1 MIPTICTDKELV
13 AIGRRARELAPPVV
27 AASTIGSWYWC
38 PLKAWHSN
46 TLFNTGWLNIEKL
59 TEEEIKGLATLWSI
73 ELAKRLHI
81 DLIEGL
87 LMHGE
92 KVDVENAV
100 ASHEIAGKLL
110 ENPKL
115 ITNLLLDKTIPSPG
129 LIDPQEYNSAKK
141 ALNEAIDIV
150 EYWHKWKLI
159 MKKNKNYVLIGIPDK
174 LKWIEGGIELVE
186 FKTTSNPYYVRK
198 KMRTYKAAKAQLAA
212 YTWMLVDKW
221 PIERVVL
228 VFKERTTGTL
238 ILREKYDPGEL
249 AEWFRENLLEVAET
263 LSSAN
268 PPDSNKKP
276 PCSSCDY
283 GEFYE
288 KTKKT
293 ILRGKNSTT
302 T

>member
-1 MIPTICTDKELV
+1 MITTICTSRELA
-13 AIGRRARELAPPVV
+13 AIGRKAREKAPPVV

-46 TLFNTGWLNIEKL
+46 TLFNTGWINPGEL
-59 TEEEIKGLATLWSI
+59 TEEETKGLATLWSI

-92 KVDVENAV
+92 QVDVENAV
-100 ASHEIAGKLL
+100 VSHEIAGKLL

-115 ITNLLLDKTIPSPG
+115 ITNLLLEKTIPSPG
-129 LIDPQEYNSAKK
+129 LIDPQEYSSAEK
-141 ALNEAIDIV
+141 ALSQASDIV

-159 MKKNKNYVLIGIPDK
+159 MKKNRGYVLIGIPDK

-186 FKTTSNPYYVRK
+186 FKTTGNPYYVRRR
-198 KMRTYKAAKAQLAA
+198 MRTYKAAKAQLAA
-212 YTWMLVDKW
+212 YTWMLIDRW
-221 PIERVVL
+221 PIERVIL
-228 VFKERTTGTL
+228 VFKERTTGML
-238 ILREKYDPGEL
+238 VLREKYDPGEL
-249 AEWFRENLLEVAET
+249 AEWFRESLLEIAEI
-263 LSSAN
+263 LSSTN
-268 PPDSNKKP
+268 PPSSSEKP

-283 GEFYE
+283 GEFYI

-293 ILRGKNSTT
+293 LLRGE
-302 T
+302 